1 MEDARVEEGQRKK
14 SFNYIRQAS

>member
-14 SFNYIRQAS
+14 SFNYIRQTS